1 MLLFFKLAPE
11 SNAEEIIQSQSGAC
25 FGAYK
30 TLQTTAGSIASGVD
44 TWEACTEHCADK
56 TECTAYYFT
65 ASNVCK
71 FFTESVSGS
80 ATSAE
85 EATTIY
91 RREPCGKL
99 MMFIALCNFLFI
111 CNFDKRHFLLFLCP
125 RIRGICQE
133 Q

>member
-1 MLLFFKLAPE
+1 MHTHSVKRKVTKYLCRSTANFCLLNKESKCFFFKLAPE

-65 ASNVCK
+65 ASNTCK
-71 FFTESVSGS
+71 FFTGLVSGS
-80 ATSAE
+80 ATSADK
-85 EATTIY
+85 ATTIY
-91 RREPCGKL
+91 RREPCGNL
-99 MMFIALCNFLFI
+99 IVFIAF
-111 CNFDKRHFLLFLCP
+111 
-125 RIRGICQE
+125 
-133 Q
+133 